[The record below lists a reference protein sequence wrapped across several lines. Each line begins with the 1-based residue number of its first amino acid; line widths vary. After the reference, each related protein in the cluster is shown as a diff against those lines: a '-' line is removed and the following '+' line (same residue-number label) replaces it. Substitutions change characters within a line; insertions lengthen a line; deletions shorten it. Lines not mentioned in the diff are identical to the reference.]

1 MGSRPGISST
11 INYQS
16 GGGSDR
22 RAYGLRGN
30 QRSGDSLKT
39 YEILKGK
46 LLGEIDR
53 GEVDQDVDI
62 WDSSLNEIETR
73 AEGEVDDFFRTC
85 LRSRFADTRE

>member
-1 MGSRPGISST
+1 MVFEVINDRGIRLRP
-11 INYQS
+11 
-16 GGGSDR
+16 
-22 RAYGLRGN
+22 
-30 QRSGDSLKT
+30 